1 MNGTPIQHIPL
12 DTKVLW
18 VLRNARVH
26 AADPAVR
33 GASGFAAG
41 GGLAP
46 AVHRAQVG
54 RWESGAVA
62 LTYDLVRRYERVAA
76 LPEGQLL
83 ASIDACA
90 RATAPGTDA
99 PILHRRGAPDPEEAL
114 VLVERALN
122 AERMTGLD
130 WDHLSRTLARMP
142 HVLLRIRDW
151 ESLLR
156 RLNQEI
162 GISLELEFA
171 LRYGA
176 AVRLVRHP
184 RSESVVAGIAEDG
197 LRDPDEQVYVDFA
210 SVLRYASHPA
220 VVEVLLDQLRSPTN
234 DHALRSAL
242 LALTSHVERD
252 RLSPQRVIEVTR
264 LAVEHLRDTTRS
276 FLARR
281 GAANLVRAVDLP
293 GRDRL
298 AAGLTVDHQQF
309 AASIIMAG
317 RTRRPEEL
325 RDLRLR
331 VRTTLAQTL
340 SPADLEEPILDAVIA
355 AAIGETNEE
364 TNGTALALLMLSP
377 QGPVVGRAYVAE
389 LVDALS
395 GDNPVAAHECLAV
408 LSWLAQPEALDV
420 LTDIVCDPTA
430 DRDLIYE
437 AANALGNCVEDAGPA
452 RTARDAR
459 LLARLTDIV
468 RMSTAAGQADS
479 LIRGF
484 AYALGMRGRYDLL
497 ERLLDDLDSGRLE
510 AASPQVSARA
520 CNLLGWWRALPPH
533 IRPLR

>member
-1 MNGTPIQHIPL
+1 MNEAAIQHIAL

-33 GASGFAAG
+33 GASGFATG
-41 GGLAP
+41 GGRSP

-62 LTYDLVRRYERVAA
+62 LTYDLVRRYEQVAA

-83 ASIDACA
+83 AAIDACA
-90 RATAPGTDA
+90 RATAPGTA
-99 PILHRRGAPDPEEAL
+99 VPTLHRRGGPDAAEAL
-114 VLVERALN
+114 VLVERALST
-122 AERMTGLD
+122 ERMTGLD
-130 WDHLSRTLARMP
+130 WDHLSRTVARMP
-142 HVLLRIRDW
+142 HVLLRTSDW
-151 ESLLR
+151 ENLLR

-162 GISLELEFA
+162 SVSLELEFA

-184 RSESVVAGIAEDG
+184 RSESVVARIAEDG
-197 LRDPDEQVYVDFA
+197 LRDPDEQVYVDIA
-210 SVLRYASHPA
+210 SVLRYTSHAA
-220 VVEVLLDQLRSPTN
+220 VVEVLVDQLRDPTN

-242 LALTSHVERD
+242 LALTSHVERG
-252 RLSPQRVIEVTR
+252 RLTPQRVIEVTR

-276 FLARR
+276 FLVRR
-281 GAANLVRAVDLP
+281 GAANLIRAVDLP

-317 RTRRPEEL
+317 RVRRPDEL

-340 SPADLEEPILDAVIA
+340 SPADLEEPVLDAVIA

-377 QGPVVGRAYVAE
+377 QGPVVGRAYVTE

-395 GDNPVAAHECLAV
+395 SGNAVAAHECLAV

-420 LTDIVCDPTA
+420 LTDIVCDATA
-430 DRDLIYE
+430 DRDLVYE
-437 AANALGNCVEDAGPA
+437 AANALGNCVEDPSSA
-452 RTARDAR
+452 RRERDAR
-459 LLARLTDIV
+459 LIARLTEIV
-468 RMSTAAGQADS
+468 RTSTVAGQADS

-484 AYALGMRGRYDLL
+484 AYTLGMRGRYDMLDGLL
-497 ERLLDDLDSGRLE
+497 SDLDSGRLE
-510 AASPQVSARA
+510 PAVPEVAARA
-520 CNLLGWWRALPPH
+520 RNLLNWWSALPAH